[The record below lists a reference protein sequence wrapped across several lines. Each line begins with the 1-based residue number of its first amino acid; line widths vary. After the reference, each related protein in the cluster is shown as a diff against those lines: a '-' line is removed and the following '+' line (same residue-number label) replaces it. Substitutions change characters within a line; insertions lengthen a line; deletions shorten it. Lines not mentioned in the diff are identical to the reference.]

1 MNKYI
6 IITLLLLLSSCNKIE
21 NQKSLS
27 QDDINRIKS
36 LKILDD
42 DDETIYQFYSQF
54 KNEVAGNFYTNKR
67 IASYWIDKRDA
78 KKNQTDFA
86 YYKDIIKIDTIYK
99 AGLTYSPYML
109 ITTKNSKTF
118 KVCIDGKKDEIK
130 TFFENSLQE
139 WQKNSN

>member
-6 IITLLLLLSSCNKIE
+6 IITFLLFLSSCNKIE
-21 NQKSLS
+21 NHKTLP

-42 DDETIYQFYSQF
+42 DETIYQFYSQF
-54 KNEVAGNFYTNKR
+54 KNQFAGNFYTNKR

-86 YYKDIIKIDTIYK
+86 YYKDIIKIDTIYNS
-99 AGLTYSPYML
+99 GLTYSPYML
-109 ITTKNSKTF
+109 ITTKGNKTF
-118 KVCIDGKKDEIK
+118 QVSVDGKKDQIK
-130 TFFENSLQE
+130 SFFENSLRE
-139 WQKNSN
+139 WRKRKN